1 MSEDNA
7 ATQTPPEPAT
17 APEGSP
23 PTGDTPA
30 QGNTATPASGGNT
43 KPDYDPK
50 SFGAGLTKGKAEA
63 AKKLAEYE
71 QRLSKYEDADKTA
84 EQLKTERDQLH
95 AELAKYREREAERLA
110 AVKTEAG
117 KALAEWPEEAQA
129 LVDLESATDPDV
141 LRNQVAHIGKLV
153 AKASAAPKPVPGG
166 KAAPANTPSIDMA
179 ALDAAKKS
187 GDITRYRQEL
197 MKLHSA
203 HGVDQVNAARAARA
217 GK

>member
-1 MSEDNA
+1 MTEQTAEQANA
-7 ATQTPPEPAT
+7 PEPAT

-23 PTGDTPA
+23 QTGDKPA
-30 QGNTATPASGGNT
+30 QGNTATPASGGT
-43 KPDYDPK
+43 DKPDYDPK

-63 AKKLAEYE
+63 AKKLAELE
-71 QRLSKYEDADKTA
+71 QRLAKYEDANKTA
-84 EQLKTERDQLH
+84 EQLKTERDQLN
-95 AELAKYREREAERLA
+95 AELAKFREREAERLA
-110 AVKTEAG
+110 AVKTEAS

-153 AKASAAPKPVPGG
+153 AKASGAPKPVPGG
-166 KAAPANTPSIDMA
+166 KAAPANTPSIDMSALEA
-179 ALDAAKKS
+179 AQKS

-197 MKLHSA
+197 IKLHNA
-203 HGVDQVNAARAARA
+203 HGVEKVNAARAARA